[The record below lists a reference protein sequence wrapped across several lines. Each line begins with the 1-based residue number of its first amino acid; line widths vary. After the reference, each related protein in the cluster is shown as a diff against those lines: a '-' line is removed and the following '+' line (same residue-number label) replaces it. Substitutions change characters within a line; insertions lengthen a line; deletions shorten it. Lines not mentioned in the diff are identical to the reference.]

1 MTAIEVKRLTAAGR
15 HAVGGVPGL
24 YLYIR
29 GNSKSWILRVKVGE
43 QRTDLSVGSYAD
55 LTLADARHKAAQLRN
70 DIAKGVNPL
79 AEREKAKEA
88 ARVAKVEAV
97 TFRAAA
103 AEYIKAHRP
112 GWTNKKHAQ
121 QWENTLRDYAH
132 PVIGDLPVGKVTVDH
147 LLNILSP
154 IWISKAQTAA
164 RVRNR
169 IELILDA
176 AKAKGQR
183 KGENPARLR
192 GNLALLLPKQSKAT
206 TVNHHPALPWQEL
219 PAFMARL
226 AATDGAV
233 MRALEFAIL
242 TACRVGEA
250 VGAQW
255 SEIDEEGKTW
265 TIPASRMKARR
276 EHVVPLSDATQA
288 LLARLKQEARRPSP
302 FIFPSSRIGA
312 DHVSE
317 KAPHAA
323 LSRLGYEVG
332 SVTVHGF
339 RSTFRDWAAE
349 ATNHSR
355 EAIELALAHKVA
367 MGAEAAYWRGAM
379 LEKRAALMQDWADY
393 ATGKLRG
400 DNVIP
405 MARAKA

>member
-1 MTAIEVKRLTAAGR
+1 MTVVEVRRLTADGR

-29 GNSKSWILRVKVGE
+29 GNSKAWILRVKVGE
-43 QRTDLSVGSYAD
+43 RRKDLSIGSYAD
-55 LTLADARHKAAQLRN
+55 LTLADARQKAAQIRN
-70 DIAKGVNPL
+70 DIAKGIDPL
-79 AEREKAKEA
+79 AERGKTKEA

-103 AEYIKAHRP
+103 AEYIEAHRP
-112 GWTNKKHAQ
+112 GWKNKKHAQ

-132 PVIGDLPVGKVTVDH
+132 PVIGDLLVGKVTTDH
-147 LLNILSP
+147 LLRILSP
-154 IWISKAQTAA
+154 IWISKAETAG

-183 KGENPARLR
+183 EGENPARLR
-192 GNLALLLPKQSKAT
+192 GHLALLLPKQNKAAR
-206 TVNHHPALPWQEL
+206 VIHHPALAWREL
-219 PAFMARL
+219 PAFMATMNS
-226 AATDGAV
+226 AKGTGA
-233 MRALEFAIL
+233 RALEFVIL

-250 VGAQW
+250 VKAQW
-255 SEIDEEGKTW
+255 SEIDEDAKTW
-265 TIPASRMKARR
+265 TIPAARMKASR
-276 EHVVPLSDATQA
+276 EHVIPLSDAALA
-288 LLARLKQEARRPSP
+288 LLAKLRGEGRR
-302 FIFPSSRIGA
+302 SRFVFTSKHIDA

-317 KAPHAA
+317 AAPHTA
-323 LSRLGYEVG
+323 LRRAGYESG

-349 ATNHSR
+349 TTSHSR